1 MFVKLTHNGTP
12 TIFNVNNIVSF
23 RLDIEPKSGASMTKV
38 FLTSGA
44 HTFVDED
51 VKELHKLLNNP
62 GRSLSYEYEVPAI
75 PDRFEDQY
83 NREMSSPKSITFDRP
98 KRTRQYNA
106 RPSNSPFQEQVDR
119 W

>member
-12 TIFNVNNIVSF
+12 TIFNVDTIVSF
-23 RLDIEPKSGASMTKV
+23 RLDVEPKSGASMTKV

-51 VKELHKLLNNP
+51 VKSVHKMLNNP
-62 GRSLSYEYEVPAI
+62 TKYIDYEYEVPPIA
-75 PDRFEDQY
+75 DRMENQY
-83 NREMSSPKSITFDRP
+83 NRDMSSPRSMTFDRP
-98 KRTRQYNA
+98 KRTRQYSA
-106 RPSNSPFQEQVDR
+106 TPFHEQTDR